1 MQQPPPQQLATTHPA
16 ESQPRPLH
24 VLVAGGG
31 IGGLCL
37 AQGLAKAGIG
47 VTVFERHASVRDGDQ
62 GYRMVVNADGERA
75 LRDCLPGALIELCE
89 RSSIAPATL
98 MTFLTTDLE
107 PKFAKP
113 LPRADSGYVLNRL
126 TLREILLAG
135 LGDRVQFGRTLTGFD
150 QVSGGRVR
158 AQFADGLTMIGDLL
172 VGADGTDSIVRP
184 QVVPDAE
191 FDVVGYSLRGRTV
204 LRPDSASWLPDIL
217 VDTVSRVLGPDG
229 ASMSVATCR
238 VRRVPGLTAVP
249 DYLSWSISLHGNPG
263 GLSPHWAARDLVADW
278 HPALQRIIAEGDPAE
293 TVGMPMRM
301 ARPVE
306 RWSATNVTLL
316 GDAVHTV
323 PPGRGEGANIA
334 LRDAAVL
341 RHRLIDVARRRIP
354 LARAKAE
361 YENEMLAYAFASAST
376 TRTTKPYAPR
386 ANP

>member
-1 MQQPPPQQLATTHPA
+1 MQPPPPQQPATTHPA

-31 IGGLCL
+31 VGGLCL

-47 VTVFERHASVRDGDQ
+47 VTVFERHATVRDGDQ

-75 LRDCLPGALIELCE
+75 LRDCLPGALVELCE

-172 VGADGTDSIVRP
+172 VGADGTDSVVRS

-323 PPGRGEGANIA
+323 PPGRGEGANVA

-341 RHRLIDVARRRIP
+341 RHRLIDVARRRVP

-361 YENEMLAYAFASAST
+361 YENEMLGYAFAAAST